1 MTRFPSLDNYGIYV
15 QPINYPTVDKG
26 TERFRLTP
34 SPVHTDEMMQHLVN
48 SLLALWPKYGLK
60 KLGADPRIDGY
71 IKQYIQKDL
80 MKHQEPLKL
89 NLGSKQPFHM
99 PIPESSWMSSTL
111 SA

>member
-1 MTRFPSLDNYGIYV
+1 
-15 QPINYPTVDKG
+15 
-26 TERFRLTP
+26 
-34 SPVHTDEMMQHLVN
+34 MMQHLVS

-80 MKHQEPLKL
+80 KKEQHEQESSLKL
-89 NLGSKQPFHM
+89 NLNFGKQPFHM
-99 PIPESSWMSSTL
+99 PIPEPSWMTPTL